1 MLNYSSSSELLIL
14 YLENDDDDVKEIS
27 FHFEESFNENIS
39 ICVSG
44 F

>member
-14 YLENDDDDVKEIS
+14 YFENDDDIKDIS
-27 FHFEESFNENIS
+27 FHLEESFNENIS

-44 F
+44 A